1 MKTLFTIGFTK
12 KTAEE
17 FFTRLQYNRVSRVI
31 DVRLFN
37 RTQLSGFS
45 KFPDIRYF
53 LKTIAD
59 IDYIHD
65 KELAPSPEL
74 LEMYKAH
81 RINWDRYVEVF
92 SDLMIE
98 RRTIEHLK
106 MHYPN
111 FDRCCLL
118 CSEPS
123 AEFCHRRLVAELFK
137 DTFEYCEIIHL

>member
-1 MKTLFTIGFTK
+1 MQKLFTIGFTK

-17 FFTRLQYNRVSRVI
+17 FFTTLIANEVKCVI

-65 KELAPSPEL
+65 LKLAPSAEL
-74 LEMYKAH
+74 FNSYKAH
-81 RINWDRYVEVF
+81 QIDWTKYVEIF
-92 SDLMIE
+92 SDLMFE
-98 RRTIEHLK
+98 RSVIEHLK
-106 MHYPN
+106 MHYTD
-111 FDRCCLL
+111 FDRYCLL

-123 AEFCHRRLVAELFK
+123 AEFCHRRLVAELIK
-137 DTFEYCEIIHL
+137 DTFKYIKIVHL

>member
-17 FFTRLQYNRVSRVI
+17 FFTLLQYNQVRRVI

-59 IDYIHD
+59 IEYIHD
-65 KELAPSPEL
+65 MELAPSPEL
-74 LEMYKAH
+74 LRDYKAH
-81 RINWDRYVEVF
+81 QVNWEQYVNIF
-92 SDLMIE
+92 NDLMIE
-98 RRTIEHLK
+98 RRTAEHLK
-106 MHYPN
+106 LHYAN

-118 CSEPS
+118 CTEPS
-123 AEFCHRRLVAELFK
+123 AEFCHRRLVAELIK
-137 DTFEYCEIIHL
+137 DTFEYGEIVHL